1 MDAVPATTRA
11 IPVIT
16 LAAVPLY
23 ADNPVTDSLPLPLR
37 ILIILAVAVVL
48 TVLLRFVVARVIR
61 RLAKLPARQLGV
73 SSSAKIVLGQPRRAG
88 QRLQTFQSV
97 LNSTIAIVIGS
108 VALLMILAELGVQV
122 APLLASAGVVGVA
135 VAFGAQ
141 SLVRDII
148 SGVFMLVED
157 QYGVGDRVELGST
170 GAVMAAGTVEQVA
183 LRITTVRDDDGRVWH
198 IRNGEVMRVANESQG
213 WSHAVAQVQVVPGT
227 DIAETREV
235 MTRVTTQLRA
245 EESYQDAILDD
256 PEVRVEEISGAG
268 ITLRWA
274 VRTRPGQQWRV
285 ASAMRRRLTTAF
297 AEQGIQ
303 LV

>member
-1 MDAVPATTRA
+1 MDGWPHRLERA
-11 IPVIT
+11 PVIT
-16 LAAVPLY
+16 LAV
-23 ADNPVTDSLPLPLR
+23 VSITVDSLVR
-37 ILIILAVAVVL
+37 IAVILAIAVAL
-48 TVLLRFVVARVIR
+48 TLALRFVIARVIR
-61 RLAKLPARQLGV
+61 RLAALPARQLGV
-73 SSSAKIVLGQPRRAG
+73 NSSAKIVLGQPHRMG

-97 LNSTIAIVIGS
+97 LNSTVAIVVGS
-108 VALLMILAELGVQV
+108 VALLMILSDVGVEV

-141 SLVRDII
+141 SLVRDIL

-183 LRITTVRDDDGRVWH
+183 LRITTIRDDDGRVWH
-198 IRNGEVMRVANESQG
+198 LRNGEIMRVANESQG

-227 DIAETREV
+227 DIAATREL
-235 MTRVTTQLRA
+235 MTGVTERLRA
-245 EESYQDAILDD
+245 EESYQDAILAD
-256 PEVRVEEISGAG
+256 PEIRVEEISGAG
-268 ITLRWA
+268 ITLRWS

-297 AEQGIQ
+297 AEHGVE

>member
-1 MDAVPATTRA
+1 MP
-11 IPVIT
+11 I
-16 LAAVPLY
+16 Y
-23 ADNPVTDSLPLPLR
+23 ADNQVNNAFALPLR
-37 ILIILAVAVVL
+37 ILIIVAVAVAL
-48 TVLLRFVVARVIR
+48 TVALRFVVARVIR
-61 RLAKLPARQLGV
+61 RLAKLPTQRLGV
-73 SSSAKIVLGQPRRAG
+73 SDNAKVVLGDPQRMG

-97 LNSTIAIVIGS
+97 LNSSIAIVIGS
-108 VALLMILAELGVQV
+108 VALLMILSELGVQV

-135 VAFGAQ
+135 LAFGAQ

-170 GAVMAAGTVEQVA
+170 GAVMATGTVEQVA
-183 LRITTVRDDDGRVWH
+183 LRITTIRDDDGRVWH
-198 IRNGEVMRVANESQG
+198 IRNGEIMRVANESQG

-227 DIAETREV
+227 DIASTREV
-235 MTRVTTQLRA
+235 MTAVTTQLRA
-245 EESYQDAILDD
+245 EESYQEAILDE
-256 PEVRVEEISGAG
+256 PEIRVEEISGAG

-297 AEQGIQ
+297 VEHGIE